1 MINYHF
7 VYWPPQLNVKSLPQ
21 WFKNKVKE
29 KYENFYPWL
38 EENWKLSGAPDKES
52 FMEASY
58 GIKRLQGM
66 VKFMMSEDW
75 SRRMPE
81 FREYINSV
89 DKHRNL
95 DFKTVFPEMSALLD
109 ESMDHTVATEKG
121 EAIDEKLVKELGDGG
136 TI

>member
-1 MINYHF
+1 
-7 VYWPPQLNVKSLPQ
+7 
-21 WFKNKVKE
+21 
-29 KYENFYPWL
+29 
-38 EENWKLSGAPDKES
+38 
-52 FMEASY
+52 
-58 GIKRLQGM
+58 M

-95 DFKTVFPEMSALLD
+95 DFKTVFPEMSGLLD

-121 EAIDEKLVKELGDGG
+121 ETIDEKLVKELGDGG

>member
-1 MINYHF
+1 
-7 VYWPPQLNVKSLPQ
+7 
-21 WFKNKVKE
+21 
-29 KYENFYPWL
+29 
-38 EENWKLSGAPDKES
+38 
-52 FMEASY
+52 
-58 GIKRLQGM
+58 
-66 VKFMMSEDW
+66 
-75 SRRMPE
+75 
-81 FREYINSV
+81 V